1 VHYPPVKAT
10 TIWAATRCATVSRS
24 LPTDCPSWEH
34 KSVLLNYSNL
44 LHTGQHS
51 TLPTLTMHL
60 TQHYE
65 SDRILMAHVRARVTC
80 LQLSVWGKCGSLH
93 GQLERENTCCAVLFW
108 LFLQNTCLVF
118 LDQHI
123 ILIPT
128 GTYFDTHFH
137 THTHT
142 YTHCVLLHALDYGQV
157 HGFLLQRHDTVEVF
171 HEEQCTCLVI
181 RGQHNIICALQ
192 LVVTSSHDTTPV
204 PSAGK
209 WKTSDSNR
217 LTAQCHKIASRL
229 YQSVSMLENV
239 LLCHLLIK
247 VRTIRTTNTERS
259 GKGSHTQWTTW
270 QRAATH
276 NWAFWLPFEQDNYGL
291 CSTNTQSTT
300 QLILTAGLS

>member
-1 VHYPPVKAT
+1 MHYPPVKAT

-142 YTHCVLLHALDYGQV
+142 HTHTHIYTL
-157 HGFLLQRHDTVEVF
+157 R
-171 HEEQCTCLVI
+171 
-181 RGQHNIICALQ
+181 
-192 LVVTSSHDTTPV
+192 VTACS
-204 PSAGK
+204 GLR
-209 WKTSDSNR
+209 TSTR
-217 LTAQCHKIASRL
+217 LPIAASR
-229 YQSVSMLENV
+229 YGRS
-239 LLCHLLIK
+239 IPR
-247 VRTIRTTNTERS
+247 RTMYLFS
-259 GKGSHTQWTTW
+259 Y
-270 QRAATH
+270 QRATQH
-276 NWAFWLPFEQDNYGL
+276 HL
-291 CSTNTQSTT
+291 CSTTGCYQLTWHHSSTFCR
-300 QLILTAGLS
+300 